1 MARLDS
7 VLETLFKSPGA
18 ELVFETGFGIRI
30 KTAQGLSPIIK
41 QPLTTP
47 QILAAFG
54 EIVPADLRAG
64 FPTEGTTQFHYLA
77 PAGPVNVRLEK
88 SGTAVK
94 VAVTIRSGAGMP
106 EEQGPTPPTFPT
118 SPTVSFAAPA
128 AASSPPRPRIVG
140 SPARDAAQ
148 AMQQL
153 LDVMLEKGASDLH
166 LSSDNPPMLR
176 LDGDIVPI
184 AGQPELSP
192 EHLKEMLWS
201 IAPPKNKEQWQQ
213 SKDTGF
219 AHETAAARFRVNVFE
234 DRKGIGAVLRQIP
247 NTIRT
252 AEEMGLSQPILDL
265 TFLPK
270 GLVLVTGPTG
280 SGKSTTLAA
289 LIDFIN

>member
-30 KTAQGLSPIIK
+30 KTALGLAPIIK

-64 FPTEGTTQFHYLA
+64 FPADGTTQFHYLA

-88 SGTAVK
+88 SGNAVK

-106 EEQGPTPPTFPT
+106 EEQGPTPT
-118 SPTVSFAAPA
+118 SPTVSFAAPP
-128 AASSPPRPRIVG
+128 AASSPARPRIVG
-140 SPARDAAQ
+140 SSTRDAAQ

-166 LSSDNPPMLR
+166 LSSDNAPMLR

-213 SKDTGF
+213 SKDTDF
-219 AHETAAARFRVNVFE
+219 AHETSAARFRVNVFE

-289 LIDFIN
+289 LIDFINRNR